1 MEIHRLFDI
10 PYYQQKNYQLK
21 QALGGMH
28 ISGKTY
34 TYSSEEYVRLVNKV
48 SLGLLQMGV
57 KPGDKIALISYNN
70 RPEWNIMDMGMMQIG
85 AINVPVYPTIS
96 PSDYVY
102 IFNDANVKY
111 CILGHG
117 DLLDKV
123 RTSQKDISSLQAIF
137 TFDEADS
144 KGQVDANGNEVHHWE
159 RIWSDSNDFSAVE
172 KMKESIK
179 PEDIATIIYT
189 SGTTGNPKGVVLS
202 HNNIV
207 TNVRDVLPFIPLKP
221 TEIALSFLPLCHVFE
236 RTVTYAYMAKG
247 VNIMYARDIDTLS
260 EALQEVKPHF
270 FTTVP
275 RLLEKVYE
283 KIVNKVKT
291 ESKIKQKIFFW
302 ALGLTEKYDYDWKAS
317 GLMGI
322 QWAIADKLVFS
333 KIRAR
338 LGGRVKGI
346 VTGAAACPRRM
357 AQFFSAI
364 GVPIRE
370 GYGLTETSPAISI
383 NLFEPHQ
390 AMLGSV
396 GPILPSVQVKIVE
409 DSNYGAGEGEILVKG
424 PTVMVGYY
432 NKPEATAE
440 VMTSDGWFLTGD
452 IGKIVE
458 NTKGVKFL
466 KITDRKK
473 ELLKTSGGKYVAPT
487 PIESKLK
494 EDLLIEQVM
503 VVGDNKKFVS
513 VIIQPTFD
521 SLKGWCK
528 EHNISYGDDVNAVLK
543 NPKVIAYYQTV
554 IDQYNPLFGKVE
566 QVKKFLLVSDVWG
579 VPTGELTPTMKL
591 KRRVILKKYEN
602 EIEAFYTNS

>member
-1 MEIHRLFDI
+1 MEIRRLFDV
-10 PYYQQKNYQLK
+10 PYYQQKNYPLK
-21 QALGGMH
+21 QSLSGMH
-28 ISGKTY
+28 VSGKTHN
-34 TYSSEEYVRLVNKV
+34 YSTEEFIRLVNKV

-70 RPEWNIMDMGMMQIG
+70 RPEWNILDIGMMQIG

-96 PSDYVY
+96 PADYVY
-102 IFNDANVKY
+102 IFNDASVKY
-111 CILGHG
+111 CIVGHG
-117 DLLDKV
+117 DLLEKV
-123 RTSQKDISSLQAIF
+123 RTAQKDITSLQAIF
-137 TFDEADS
+137 TFDEADA
-144 KGQVDANGNEVHHWE
+144 KGQFDANNNEVHHWE
-159 RIWSDSNDFSAVE
+159 RIWSDSSDFTAVE

-202 HNNIV
+202 HNNIT
-207 TNVRDVLPFIPLKP
+207 TNVRDVLPFIPLKAG
-221 TEIALSFLPLCHVFE
+221 EIALSFLPLCHVFE

-247 VNIMYARDIDTLS
+247 INIVYAKDMDTLS
-260 EALQEVKPHF
+260 DTLQEVKPHF

-283 KIVNKVKT
+283 KMINKVKT
-291 ESKIKQKIFFW
+291 ESKLKQKIFFW
-302 ALGLTEKYDYDWKAS
+302 ALGLTEKYDYDWKPT
-317 GLMGI
+317 GLMAI

-333 KIRAR
+333 KIRGR
-338 LGGRVKGI
+338 LGGRMKGI

-383 NLFEPHQ
+383 NIFEPYQ

-396 GPILPSVQVKIVE
+396 GPVLPSVQVKIAE
-409 DSNYGAGEGEILVKG
+409 DSASYGPGEGEIMVKG
-424 PTVMVGYY
+424 PTVMMGYY

-440 VMTSDGWFLTGD
+440 VMTPDGWFLTGD

-458 NTKGVKFL
+458 NKKGVKFI

-494 EDLLIEQVM
+494 EDLLIEQAM
-503 VVGDNKKFVS
+503 VVGDNRKFVS
-513 VIIQPTFD
+513 VIIQPTFE
-521 SLKGWCK
+521 SLQGWCK
-528 EHNISYGDDVNAVLK
+528 ENGVAYGSDIKAVLK
-543 NPKVIAYYQTV
+543 DPKVQAYYQHV
-554 IDQYNPLFGKVE
+554 IDEFNPLFGKVE
-566 QVKKFLLVSDVWG
+566 QVKKFYLAPDVWG

-591 KRRVILKKYEN
+591 KRRVVLKKYEQ
-602 EIEAFYTNS
+602 EIEAMYA

>member
-1 MEIHRLFDI
+1 MEIRRLFDI
-10 PYYQQKNYQLK
+10 PYHQQKNSPLK
-21 QALGGMH
+21 QSLGGMH
-28 ISGKTY
+28 VTGKN
-34 TYSSEEYVRLVNKV
+34 YSYSTDEFVKLVNKV

-96 PSDYVY
+96 ASDYIY
-102 IFNDANVKY
+102 IFNDASVKY
-111 CILGHG
+111 CIVGHG

-123 RTSQKDISSLQAIF
+123 RTAQKDIPSLQAIF
-137 TFDEADS
+137 TFDEVDS
-144 KGQVDANGNEVHHWE
+144 KGQTDAHGAEVHHWE
-159 RIWSDSNDFSAVE
+159 HIFSDSSDFSAVE
-172 KMKESIK
+172 QIKQTIK

-202 HNNIV
+202 HHNIC
-207 TNVRDVLPFIPLKP
+207 TNVRDVLPFIPLNSG
-221 TEIALSFLPLCHVFE
+221 EIALSFLPLCHVFE
-236 RTVTYAYMAKG
+236 RTVTYGYMAKG
-247 VNIMYARDIDTLS
+247 VNIVYARDLETLS
-260 EALQEVKPHF
+260 ESLQEVKPHF

-283 KIVNKVKT
+283 KIINKAKG

-317 GLMGI
+317 GLLGI

-396 GPILPSVQVKIVE
+396 GPILPSVTVKIAE
-409 DSNYGAGEGEILVKG
+409 DGNYGPGEGEIMVKG
-424 PTVMVGYY
+424 PTVMVEYY

-440 VMTSDGWFLTGD
+440 VMTTDGWFMTGD
-452 IGKIVE
+452 IGKFVE
-458 NTKGVKFL
+458 NKKGVKFL
-466 KITDRKK
+466 RITDRKK

-487 PIESKLK
+487 PIESTLK
-494 EDLLIEQVM
+494 EDLLVEQAM
-503 VVGDNKKFVS
+503 VVGDNMKFVS

-521 SLKGWCK
+521 SLKNWCK
-528 EHNISYGDDVNAVLK
+528 ENGIEYGNDVNAVLS
-543 NPKVIAYYQTV
+543 NPKVKSYYQQV
-554 IDQYNPLFGKVE
+554 IDAANPQFGKVE
-566 QVKKFLLVSDVWG
+566 QVKKFVLVSDVWG

-591 KRRVILKKYEN
+591 KRRVILSKYQK
-602 EIEAFYTNS
+602 EIDAIYA

>member
-1 MEIHRLFDI
+1 MEIRRLFDI
-10 PYYQQKNYQLK
+10 PYYQQKNSPLK
-21 QALGGMH
+21 QSLGGMH
-28 ISGKTY
+28 VTGKN
-34 TYSSEEYVRLVNKV
+34 YSYSTDEFVKLANKV

-96 PSDYVY
+96 ASDYIY
-102 IFNDANVKY
+102 IFNDASVKY
-111 CILGHG
+111 CIVGHG
-117 DLLDKV
+117 DLLEKV
-123 RTSQKDISSLQAIF
+123 KTAQKDIPSLQAIF
-137 TFDEADS
+137 TFDEVDS
-144 KGQVDANGNEVHHWE
+144 KGQTDANEAEVLHWE
-159 RIWSDSNDFSAVE
+159 HIFSDSSDFSAVE
-172 KMKESIK
+172 QIKQTIK

-202 HNNIV
+202 HHNIC
-207 TNVRDVLPFIPLKP
+207 TNVRDILPFIPLN
-221 TEIALSFLPLCHVFE
+221 TGEIALSFLPLCHVFE
-236 RTVTYAYMAKG
+236 RTVTYSYMAKG
-247 VNIMYARDIDTLS
+247 VNIVYARDLETLS
-260 EALQEVKPHF
+260 ESLQEVKPHF

-283 KIVNKVKT
+283 KIINKAKG

-317 GLMGI
+317 GLLGI

-396 GPILPSVQVKIVE
+396 GPILPSVTVKITE
-409 DSNYGAGEGEILVKG
+409 DGNYGPGEGEIMVMG

-432 NKPEATAE
+432 NNPEATAE

-452 IGKIVE
+452 IGKFVE
-458 NTKGVKFL
+458 NNKGVKFL

-487 PIESKLK
+487 PIESTLK
-494 EDLLIEQVM
+494 EDLLVEQAM
-503 VVGDNKKFVS
+503 VVGDNMKFVS

-521 SLKGWCK
+521 SLKNWCK
-528 EHNISYGDDVNAVLK
+528 ENGIEYGSDVNAVLS
-543 NPKVIAYYQTV
+543 NPKVKAYYQQV
-554 IDQYNPLFGKVE
+554 IDAANPQFGKVE
-566 QVKKFLLVSDVWG
+566 QVKKYVLVSDVWG

-591 KRRVILKKYEN
+591 KRRVILSKYQK
-602 EIEAFYTNS
+602 EIDAMYA

>member
-1 MEIHRLFDI
+1 MEIRRLFDI
-10 PYYQQKNYQLK
+10 PYYQQKNSPLK
-21 QALGGMH
+21 QSLGGMH
-28 ISGKTY
+28 VNGKN
-34 TYSSEEYVRLVNKV
+34 YSYSTDEFVKLVNKV

-70 RPEWNIMDMGMMQIG
+70 RPEWNIMDLGMMQIG

-111 CILGHG
+111 CVVGHG
-117 DLLDKV
+117 DLLEKV
-123 RTSQKDISSLQAIF
+123 KTAQKDIPSLQAIF
-137 TFDEADS
+137 TFDEADA
-144 KGQVDANGNEVHHWE
+144 KGQTDANGSEVSHWE
-159 RIWSDSNDFSAVE
+159 HIFSDSNDFSAVE
-172 KMKESIK
+172 QIKETIK

-202 HNNIV
+202 HHNIS
-207 TNVRDVLPFIPLKP
+207 TNVRDVLPFIPLKSG
-221 TEIALSFLPLCHVFE
+221 EVALSFLPLCHVFE
-236 RTVTYAYMAKG
+236 RTVTYGYMAKG
-247 VNIMYARDIDTLS
+247 VNIVYARDLETLS
-260 EALQEVKPHF
+260 ESLQEVKPHF

-283 KIVNKVKT
+283 KIINKAKG
-291 ESKIKQKIFFW
+291 ESKFKQKIFFW

-317 GLMGI
+317 GLMGL
-322 QWAIADKLVFS
+322 QWAVADKLVFS

-357 AQFFSAI
+357 AQFFSAVGI
-364 GVPIRE
+364 PIRE

-396 GPILPSVQVKIVE
+396 GPILPSVKVKIAE
-409 DSNYGAGEGEILVKG
+409 DGNYGPGEGEIMVQG

-452 IGKIVE
+452 IGKFVE
-458 NTKGVKFL
+458 NNKGVKFL

-487 PIESKLK
+487 PIESSLK
-494 EDLLIEQVM
+494 EDLLIEQAM
-503 VVGDNKKFVS
+503 VVGDNMKFVS
-513 VIIQPTFD
+513 VVIQPTFD
-521 SLKGWCK
+521 SLKNWCK
-528 EHNISYGDDVNAVLK
+528 ENGIEYGTDVKAVLS
-543 NPKVIAYYQTV
+543 NPKVLAYYQQV
-554 IDQYNPLFGKVE
+554 IDAANPQFGKVE
-566 QVKKFLLVSDVWG
+566 QVKKFVLVPDVWG

-591 KRRVILKKYEN
+591 KRRVILSNYQK
-602 EIEAFYTNS
+602 EIEALYA

>member
-1 MEIHRLFDI
+1 MEIRRLFDI
-10 PYYQQKNYQLK
+10 PYHQQKNSPLK
-21 QALGGMH
+21 QSLGGMH
-28 ISGKTY
+28 VTGKN
-34 TYSSEEYVRLVNKV
+34 YSYSTDEFVKLVNKV

-96 PSDYVY
+96 ASDYIY
-102 IFNDANVKY
+102 IFNDASVKY
-111 CILGHG
+111 CIVGHG

-123 RTSQKDISSLQAIF
+123 RTAQKDIPSLQAIF
-137 TFDEADS
+137 TFDEVDS
-144 KGQVDANGNEVHHWE
+144 KGQTDAYGAEVHHWE
-159 RIWSDSNDFSAVE
+159 HIFSDSSDFSAVE
-172 KMKESIK
+172 QIKQTIK

-202 HNNIV
+202 HHNIC
-207 TNVRDVLPFIPLKP
+207 TNVRDVLPFIPLNSG
-221 TEIALSFLPLCHVFE
+221 EIALSFLPLCHVFE
-236 RTVTYAYMAKG
+236 RTVTYGYMAKG
-247 VNIMYARDIDTLS
+247 VNIVYARDLETLS
-260 EALQEVKPHF
+260 ESLQEVKPHF

-283 KIVNKVKT
+283 KIINKAKG

-317 GLMGI
+317 GLLGI

-396 GPILPSVQVKIVE
+396 GPILPSVTVKIAE
-409 DSNYGAGEGEILVKG
+409 DGNYGPGEGEIMVKG
-424 PTVMVGYY
+424 PTVMVEYY

-440 VMTSDGWFLTGD
+440 VMTTDGWFMTGD
-452 IGKIVE
+452 IGKFVE
-458 NTKGVKFL
+458 NKKGVKFL
-466 KITDRKK
+466 RITDRKK

-487 PIESKLK
+487 PIESTLK
-494 EDLLIEQVM
+494 EDLLVEQAM
-503 VVGDNKKFVS
+503 VVGDNMKFVS

-521 SLKGWCK
+521 SLKNWCK
-528 EHNISYGDDVNAVLK
+528 ENGIEYGNDVNAVLS
-543 NPKVIAYYQTV
+543 NPKVKSYYQQV
-554 IDQYNPLFGKVE
+554 IDAANPQFGKVE
-566 QVKKFLLVSDVWG
+566 QVKKFVLVSDVWG

-591 KRRVILKKYEN
+591 KRRVILSKYQK
-602 EIEAFYTNS
+602 EIDAMYA

>member
-1 MEIHRLFDI
+1 MEIRRLFDI
-10 PYYQQKNYQLK
+10 PYYQQKNSPLK
-21 QALGGMH
+21 QSLGGMH
-28 ISGKTY
+28 VTGKN
-34 TYSSEEYVRLVNKV
+34 YSYSTDEFVKLANKV

-96 PSDYVY
+96 ASDYIY

-111 CILGHG
+111 CIVGHG
-117 DLLDKV
+117 DLLEKV
-123 RTSQKDISSLQAIF
+123 RTAQKDIPSLQAIF
-137 TFDEADS
+137 TFDEVDS
-144 KGQVDANGNEVHHWE
+144 KGQTDANGAEVLHWE
-159 RIWSDSNDFSAVE
+159 HIFSDSSDFSAVE
-172 KMKESIK
+172 QIKQTIK

-202 HNNIV
+202 HHNIC
-207 TNVRDVLPFIPLKP
+207 TNVRDVLPFIPLN
-221 TEIALSFLPLCHVFE
+221 TGEIALSFLPLCHVFE
-236 RTVTYAYMAKG
+236 RTVTYGYMAKG
-247 VNIMYARDIDTLS
+247 VNIVYARDLETLS
-260 EALQEVKPHF
+260 ESLQEVKPHF

-283 KIVNKVKT
+283 KIINKAKG

-317 GLMGI
+317 GLLGI

-396 GPILPSVQVKIVE
+396 GPILPSVTVKITE
-409 DSNYGAGEGEILVKG
+409 DGNYGPGEGEIMVQG

-432 NKPEATAE
+432 NKPEDTAD
-440 VMTSDGWFLTGD
+440 VMTADGWFLTGD
-452 IGKIVE
+452 IGKFVE
-458 NTKGVKFL
+458 NNKGVKFL

-487 PIESKLK
+487 PIESTLK
-494 EDLLIEQVM
+494 EDLLVEQAM
-503 VVGDNKKFVS
+503 VVGDNMKFVS

-521 SLKGWCK
+521 SLKNWCK
-528 EHNISYGDDVNAVLK
+528 ENGIEYGSDVNAVLS
-543 NPKVIAYYQTV
+543 NPKVKAHYQQV
-554 IDQYNPLFGKVE
+554 IDAANPQFGKVE
-566 QVKKFLLVSDVWG
+566 QVKKFVLVSDVWG

-591 KRRVILKKYEN
+591 KRRVILSKYQK
-602 EIEAFYTNS
+602 EIDAMYA

>member
-1 MEIHRLFDI
+1 MEISRLFDI
-10 PYYQQKNYQLK
+10 PYYQQKNYPLK
-21 QALGGMH
+21 QSLGGMH

-34 TYSSEEYVRLVNKV
+34 TYSTDEFVKLVNKV

-70 RPEWNIMDMGMMQIG
+70 RPEWNIMDIGMMQIG
-85 AINVPVYPTIS
+85 AVNVPVYPTIS
-96 PSDYVY
+96 SSDYNY
-102 IFNDANVKY
+102 IFNDAGVKY
-111 CILGHG
+111 CIVGHG
-117 DLLDKV
+117 DLLEKV
-123 RTSQKDISSLQAIF
+123 KTAQKDIPSLQAIF
-137 TFDEADS
+137 TFDEADA
-144 KGQVDANGNEVHHWE
+144 KGQLDANGKEVYHWE
-159 RIWSDSNDFSAVE
+159 SIFSDSNDFSIVE

-179 PEDIATIIYT
+179 PEDLATIIYT

-202 HNNIV
+202 HNNIA

-221 TEIALSFLPLCHVFE
+221 SEIALSFLPLCHVFE

-247 VNIMYARDIDTLS
+247 VNIMYARDMDTLS

-317 GLMGI
+317 GLMGL
-322 QWAIADKLVFS
+322 QWKIADKLVFS
-333 KIRAR
+333 KIRGR

-364 GVPIRE
+364 GIPIRE

-383 NLFEPHQ
+383 NIFEPHQ

-396 GPILPSVQVKIVE
+396 GPVLPSVTVKIVE
-409 DSNYGAGEGEILVKG
+409 DNSYGPGEGEILVKG

-440 VMTSDGWFLTGD
+440 VMTSDGWFMTGD
-452 IGKIVE
+452 IGKFVE
-458 NTKGVKFL
+458 NNKGIKFL

-494 EDLLIEQVM
+494 EDLLVEQAM
-503 VVGDNKKFVS
+503 VVGDGKKFVS

-521 SLKGWCK
+521 SLKNWCS
-528 EHNISYGDDVNAVLK
+528 ENGVSYGEDLNAVIN
-543 NPKVIAYYQTV
+543 NPKVQAYYQNV
-554 IDQYNPLFGKVE
+554 IDSANPQFGKVE
-566 QVKKFLLVSDVWG
+566 QVKKFVLVPDVWG

-591 KRRVILKKYEN
+591 KRRVILKNYEK
-602 EIEAFYTNS
+602 EIEALYV

>member
-1 MEIHRLFDI
+1 MEIRRLFDI
-10 PYYQQKNYQLK
+10 PYHQQKNSPLK
-21 QALGGMH
+21 QSLGGMH
-28 ISGKTY
+28 VTGKN
-34 TYSSEEYVRLVNKV
+34 YSYSTDEFVKLVNKV

-96 PSDYVY
+96 ASDYIY
-102 IFNDANVKY
+102 IFNDASVKY
-111 CILGHG
+111 CIVGHG

-123 RTSQKDISSLQAIF
+123 RTAQKDIPSLQAIF
-137 TFDEADS
+137 TFDEVDS
-144 KGQVDANGNEVHHWE
+144 KGQTDAHGAEVHHWE
-159 RIWSDSNDFSAVE
+159 HIFSDSSDFSAVE
-172 KMKESIK
+172 QIKQTIK

-202 HNNIV
+202 HHNIC
-207 TNVRDVLPFIPLKP
+207 TNVRDVLPFIPLNSG
-221 TEIALSFLPLCHVFE
+221 EIALSFLPLCHVFE
-236 RTVTYAYMAKG
+236 RTVTYGYMAKG
-247 VNIMYARDIDTLS
+247 VNIVYARDLETLS
-260 EALQEVKPHF
+260 ESLQEVKPHF

-283 KIVNKVKT
+283 KIINKAKG

-317 GLMGI
+317 GLLGI

-396 GPILPSVQVKIVE
+396 GPILPSVTVKIAE
-409 DSNYGAGEGEILVKG
+409 DGNYGPGEGEIMVKG
-424 PTVMVGYY
+424 PTVMVEYY

-440 VMTSDGWFLTGD
+440 VMTTDGWFMTGD
-452 IGKIVE
+452 IGKFVE
-458 NTKGVKFL
+458 NKKGVKFL
-466 KITDRKK
+466 RITDRKK

-487 PIESKLK
+487 PIESTLK
-494 EDLLIEQVM
+494 EDLLVEQAM
-503 VVGDNKKFVS
+503 VVGDNMKFVS

-521 SLKGWCK
+521 SLKNWCK
-528 EHNISYGDDVNAVLK
+528 ENGIEYGNDVNAVLS
-543 NPKVIAYYQTV
+543 NPKVKSYYQQV
-554 IDQYNPLFGKVE
+554 IDAANPQFGKVE
-566 QVKKFLLVSDVWG
+566 QVKKFVLVSDVWG

-591 KRRVILKKYEN
+591 KRRVILSKYQK
-602 EIEAFYTNS
+602 EIDAMYA

>member
-1 MEIHRLFDI
+1 MEIRRLFDI
-10 PYYQQKNYQLK
+10 PYYQQKNSPLK

-28 ISGKTY
+28 VNGKNYYYATD
-34 TYSSEEYVRLVNKV
+34 EFVKLVNKV

-96 PSDYVY
+96 PLDYVY
-102 IFNDANVKY
+102 IFNDASVKY
-111 CILGHG
+111 CIVGHG
-117 DLLDKV
+117 DLLEKV
-123 RTSQKDISSLQAIF
+123 KTAQKEIPSLQALF
-137 TFDEADS
+137 TFDEADA
-144 KGQVDANGNEVHHWE
+144 KGQTDANGAEVNHWE
-159 RIWSDSNDFSAVE
+159 HIFSDSNDFSAVE
-172 KMKESIK
+172 KMKESIQT
-179 PEDIATIIYT
+179 EDIATIIYT

-202 HNNIV
+202 HHNIC
-207 TNVRDVLPFIPLKP
+207 TNVRDVLPFIPLK
-221 TEIALSFLPLCHVFE
+221 TGEIALSFLPLCHVFE
-236 RTVTYAYMAKG
+236 RTVSYAYMAKG
-247 VNIMYARDIDTLS
+247 VSVVYARDLETLS
-260 EALQEVKPHF
+260 ESLQEIKPHF

-283 KIVNKVKT
+283 KIINKAKG

-317 GLMGI
+317 GLLGI

-396 GPILPSVQVKIVE
+396 GPILPSVKVKILE
-409 DSNYGAGEGEILVKG
+409 EGNYGPGEGEIMVQG

-440 VMTSDGWFLTGD
+440 VMTADGWFLTGD
-452 IGKIVE
+452 IGKFVE
-458 NTKGVKFL
+458 NNKGVKFL

-487 PIESKLK
+487 PIESSLK
-494 EDLLIEQVM
+494 EDLLVEQAM
-503 VVGDNKKFVS
+503 VVGDNMKFVS
-513 VIIQPTFD
+513 VIIQPTFE
-521 SLKGWCK
+521 SLKNWCK
-528 EHNISYGDDVNAVLK
+528 ENSVDFGNDMKAVLS
-543 NPKVIAYYQTV
+543 NPKVLAHYQQV
-554 IDQYNPLFGKVE
+554 IDTLNPNLGKVE
-566 QVKKFLLVSDVWG
+566 QVKKFVLVSDIWG

-591 KRRVILKKYEN
+591 KRRVILKKYEK
-602 EIEAFYTNS
+602 EIEAMYA

>member
-1 MEIHRLFDI
+1 MEIRRLFDI
-10 PYYQQKNYQLK
+10 PYHQQKNSPLK
-21 QALGGMH
+21 QSLGGMH
-28 ISGKTY
+28 VTGKN
-34 TYSSEEYVRLVNKV
+34 YSYSTDEFVKLVNKV

-96 PSDYVY
+96 ASDYIY
-102 IFNDANVKY
+102 IFNDASVKY
-111 CILGHG
+111 CIVGHG

-123 RTSQKDISSLQAIF
+123 RTAQKDIPSLQAIF
-137 TFDEADS
+137 TFDEVDS
-144 KGQVDANGNEVHHWE
+144 KGQTDAHGAEVHHWE
-159 RIWSDSNDFSAVE
+159 HIFSDSSDFSAVE
-172 KMKESIK
+172 QIKQTIK

-202 HNNIV
+202 HHNIC
-207 TNVRDVLPFIPLKP
+207 TNVRDVLPFIPLNSG
-221 TEIALSFLPLCHVFE
+221 EIALSFLPLCHVFE
-236 RTVTYAYMAKG
+236 RTVTYGYMAKG
-247 VNIMYARDIDTLS
+247 VNIVYARDLETLS
-260 EALQEVKPHF
+260 ESLQEVKPHF

-283 KIVNKVKT
+283 KIINKAKG

-317 GLMGI
+317 GLLGI

-396 GPILPSVQVKIVE
+396 GPILPSVTVKIAE
-409 DSNYGAGEGEILVKG
+409 DGNYGPGEGEIMVKG
-424 PTVMVGYY
+424 PTVMVEYY

-440 VMTSDGWFLTGD
+440 VMTTDGWFMTGD
-452 IGKIVE
+452 IGKFVE
-458 NTKGVKFL
+458 NIKGVKVL
-466 KITDRKK
+466 RITDRKK

-487 PIESKLK
+487 PIESTLK
-494 EDLLIEQVM
+494 EDLLVEQAM
-503 VVGDNKKFVS
+503 VVGDNMKFVS

-521 SLKGWCK
+521 SLKNWCK
-528 EHNISYGDDVNAVLK
+528 ENGIEYGNDVNAVLS
-543 NPKVIAYYQTV
+543 NPKVKSYYQQV
-554 IDQYNPLFGKVE
+554 IDAANPQFGKVE
-566 QVKKFLLVSDVWG
+566 QVKKFVLVSDVWG

-591 KRRVILKKYEN
+591 KRRVILSKYQK
-602 EIEAFYTNS
+602 EIDAMYA

>member
-1 MEIHRLFDI
+1 MEIRRLFDI
-10 PYYQQKNYQLK
+10 PYYQQKNSPLK
-21 QALGGMH
+21 QSLGGMH
-28 ISGKTY
+28 VTGKN
-34 TYSSEEYVRLVNKV
+34 YSYSTDEFVKLANKV

-96 PSDYVY
+96 ASDYIY

-111 CILGHG
+111 CIVGHG
-117 DLLDKV
+117 DLLEKV
-123 RTSQKDISSLQAIF
+123 RTAQKDIPSLQAIF
-137 TFDEADS
+137 TFDEVDS
-144 KGQVDANGNEVHHWE
+144 KGQTDANEAEVLHWE
-159 RIWSDSNDFSAVE
+159 HIFSDSSDFSAVE
-172 KMKESIK
+172 QIKQTIK

-202 HNNIV
+202 HHNIC
-207 TNVRDVLPFIPLKP
+207 TNVRDVLPFIPLN
-221 TEIALSFLPLCHVFE
+221 TGEIALSFLPLCHVFE
-236 RTVTYAYMAKG
+236 RTVTYGYMAKG
-247 VNIMYARDIDTLS
+247 VNIVYARDLETLS
-260 EALQEVKPHF
+260 ESLQEVKPHF

-283 KIVNKVKT
+283 KIINKAKG

-317 GLMGI
+317 GLLGI

-396 GPILPSVQVKIVE
+396 GPILPSVAVKITE
-409 DSNYGAGEGEILVKG
+409 DGNYGPGEGEIMVQG

-432 NKPEATAE
+432 NKPEDNAE
-440 VMTSDGWFLTGD
+440 VMTADGWFLTGD
-452 IGKIVE
+452 IGKFVE
-458 NTKGVKFL
+458 NNKGVKFL

-487 PIESKLK
+487 PIESTLK
-494 EDLLIEQVM
+494 EDLLVEQAM
-503 VVGDNKKFVS
+503 VVGDNMKFVS

-521 SLKGWCK
+521 SLKNWCK
-528 EHNISYGDDVNAVLK
+528 ENGIEYGNDVNAVLS
-543 NPKVIAYYQTV
+543 NPKVKAYYQQV
-554 IDQYNPLFGKVE
+554 IDAANPQFGKVE
-566 QVKKFLLVSDVWG
+566 QVKKYVLVSDVWG

-591 KRRVILKKYEN
+591 KRRVILSKYQK
-602 EIEAFYTNS
+602 EIDAMYA

>member
-1 MEIHRLFDI
+1 
-10 PYYQQKNYQLK
+10 
-21 QALGGMH
+21 
-28 ISGKTY
+28 
-34 TYSSEEYVRLVNKV
+34 
-48 SLGLLQMGV
+48 MGV
-57 KPGDKIALISYNN
+57 KQGDKIALISYNN

-96 PSDYVY
+96 ASDYIY
-102 IFNDANVKY
+102 IFNDASVKY
-111 CILGHG
+111 CIVGHG
-117 DLLDKV
+117 DLLEKV
-123 RTSQKDISSLQAIF
+123 KTAQKDIPSLQAIF
-137 TFDEADS
+137 TFDEVDS
-144 KGQVDANGNEVHHWE
+144 KGQTDANEAEVLHWE
-159 RIWSDSNDFSAVE
+159 HIFSDSSDFSAVE
-172 KMKESIK
+172 QIKQTIK

-202 HNNIV
+202 HHNIC
-207 TNVRDVLPFIPLKP
+207 TNVRDILPFIPLN
-221 TEIALSFLPLCHVFE
+221 TGEIALSFLPLCHVFE
-236 RTVTYAYMAKG
+236 RTVTYSYMAKG
-247 VNIMYARDIDTLS
+247 VNIVYARDLETLS
-260 EALQEVKPHF
+260 ESLQEVKPHF

-283 KIVNKVKT
+283 KIINKAKG

-317 GLMGI
+317 GLLGI

-396 GPILPSVQVKIVE
+396 GPILPSVTVKITE
-409 DSNYGAGEGEILVKG
+409 DGNYGPGEGEIMVMG

-432 NKPEATAE
+432 NNPEATAE

-452 IGKIVE
+452 IGKFVE
-458 NTKGVKFL
+458 NNKGVKFL

-487 PIESKLK
+487 PIESTLK
-494 EDLLIEQVM
+494 EDLLVEQAM
-503 VVGDNKKFVS
+503 IVGDNMKFVS
-513 VIIQPTFD
+513 VIIQPTFE
-521 SLKGWCK
+521 SLKNWCK
-528 EHNISYGDDVNAVLK
+528 ENGIEHGNDVNAVLS
-543 NPKVIAYYQTV
+543 NPKVKAYYQQV
-554 IDQYNPLFGKVE
+554 IDAANPQFGKV
-566 QVKKFLLVSDVWG
+566 
-579 VPTGELTPTMKL
+579 
-591 KRRVILKKYEN
+591 
-602 EIEAFYTNS
+602 

>member
-1 MEIHRLFDI
+1 MEIRRLFDI
-10 PYYQQKNYQLK
+10 PYYQQKNSPLK
-21 QALGGMH
+21 QSLGGMH
-28 ISGKTY
+28 VTGKN
-34 TYSSEEYVRLVNKV
+34 YSYSTDEFVKLANKV

-96 PSDYVY
+96 ASDYIY

-111 CILGHG
+111 CIVGHG
-117 DLLDKV
+117 DLLEKV
-123 RTSQKDISSLQAIF
+123 RTAQKDIPSLQAIF
-137 TFDEADS
+137 TFDEVDS
-144 KGQVDANGNEVHHWE
+144 KGQTDANGAEVLHWE
-159 RIWSDSNDFSAVE
+159 HIFSDSSDFSAVE
-172 KMKESIK
+172 QIKQTIK

-202 HNNIV
+202 HHNIC
-207 TNVRDVLPFIPLKP
+207 TNVRDVLPFIPLN
-221 TEIALSFLPLCHVFE
+221 TGEIALSFLPLCHVFE
-236 RTVTYAYMAKG
+236 RTVTYGYMAKG
-247 VNIMYARDIDTLS
+247 VNIVYARDLETLS
-260 EALQEVKPHF
+260 ESLQEVKPHF

-283 KIVNKVKT
+283 KIINKAKG

-317 GLMGI
+317 GLLGI

-396 GPILPSVQVKIVE
+396 GPILPSVTVKITE
-409 DSNYGAGEGEILVKG
+409 DGNYGPGEGEIMVQG

-432 NKPEATAE
+432 NKPEDTAD
-440 VMTSDGWFLTGD
+440 VMTADGWFLTGD
-452 IGKIVE
+452 IGKFVE
-458 NTKGVKFL
+458 NNKGVKFL

-487 PIESKLK
+487 PIESTLK
-494 EDLLIEQVM
+494 EDLLVEQAM
-503 VVGDNKKFVS
+503 VVGDNMKFVS

-521 SLKGWCK
+521 SLKNWCK
-528 EHNISYGDDVNAVLK
+528 ENGIEYGSDVNAVLS
-543 NPKVIAYYQTV
+543 NTKVKAHYQQV
-554 IDQYNPLFGKVE
+554 IDAANPQFGKVE
-566 QVKKFLLVSDVWG
+566 QVKKFVLVSDVWG

-591 KRRVILKKYEN
+591 KRRVILSKYQK
-602 EIEAFYTNS
+602 EIDAMYA